1 MAVSLGYKDTVNA
14 LKSHV
19 DEEDK
24 RVWRITTPS
33 GEQTVIIINE
43 SGLYSLA
50 LSSKLPDAKKFRH
63 WITSEVL
70 PSIRKT
76 GGYVMGQSNAITNDA
91 LAQLIAAQQE
101 FNRNQQEFNRL
112 ILSKMENLAER
123 EAHDL
128 YSKPG
133 NGNPIFLSPHVAKG
147 NLRVLNRKARKICE
161 LYGLEWNRNLSFFY
175 KTLENRLEI
184 SLDSYLD
191 VYRVESGIDD
201 ASIMRV
207 LAAHPYLNEMANE
220 LLDFAIQRKEI
231 YG

>member
-1 MAVSLGYKDTVNA
+1 MA
-14 LKSHV
+14 
-19 DEEDK
+19 DE
-24 RVWRITTPS
+24 
-33 GEQTVIIINE
+33 II
-43 SGLYSLA
+43 
-50 LSSKLPDAKKFRH
+50 
-63 WITSEVL
+63 

-76 GGYVMGQSNAITNDA
+76 GAYVTGHAITNDA

-112 ILSKMENLAER
+112 ILGKLENLDER
-123 EAHDL
+123 DTHASYVKL
-128 YSKPG
+128 G
-133 NGNPIFLSPHVAKG
+133 NGNPIFLSPHVAKS

-191 VYRVESGIDD
+191 AYRVESGIDD

-207 LAAHPYLNEMANE
+207 LAAHPYLNETASE